1 MPQVLKID
9 LSNPQAIVEIL
20 RAKNLDGREVR
31 IEDVGNGVAF
41 TPIIA
46 AEETKRRLQEQL
58 AHIELNPDSPDLDS
72 EWWIQTIKG
81 ARVNKEITATFDD
94 EQ

>member
-1 MPQVLKID
+1 MTQVLKID

-20 RAKNLDGREVR
+20 KAKNLDGREVR

-41 TPIIA
+41 TSIITT
-46 AEETKRRLQEQL
+46 EETKQRLHEGL
-58 AHIELNPDSPDLDS
+58 ATIELELHSPDLDS

-81 ARVNKEITATFDD
+81 ARVNRSTKAAS
-94 EQ
+94 

>member
-20 RAKNLDGREVR
+20 RARNLDGREVR

-41 TPIIA
+41 TPIIS
-46 AEETKRRLQEQL
+46 AEETKRRLQEL
-58 AHIELNPDSPDLDS
+58 DTIELDLDSPDLDS
-72 EWWIQTIKG
+72 DWWVQTIKS
-81 ARVNKEITATFDD
+81 ARVNKEITVNFDD